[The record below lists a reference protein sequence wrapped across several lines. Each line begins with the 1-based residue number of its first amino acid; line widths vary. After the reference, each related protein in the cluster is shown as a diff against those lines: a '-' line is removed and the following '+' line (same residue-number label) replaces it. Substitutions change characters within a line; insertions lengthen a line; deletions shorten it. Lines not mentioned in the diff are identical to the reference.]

1 MSDQAGLTLD
11 QIEYRVKKVISEQL
25 AIDPERITND
35 TSFENDLGADSLDKV
50 EIIMALEE
58 EFDCDILDEDADRI
72 KTVGQAVEYLQN
84 RLSRNRE

>member
-1 MSDQAGLTLD
+1 MSNQAELTLD

-25 AIDPERITND
+25 AIDPERITNE

-50 EIIMALEE
+50 EIIMAMEE

-72 KTVGQAVEYLQN
+72 KTIGQAVEYLHD
-84 RLSRNRE
+84 RLCQK